1 MRIRRVAAAAALIT
15 SLLAA
20 SVAPAFADENADDR
34 GPVVSLLWP
43 LTTVPNVIGKGSQS
57 IAADATDPSGVDR
70 YAWFVD
76 GALRSQE
83 QYLHYDFGAIQRT
96 TTIEVWAWDVAGNHS
111 VTTFPV
117 TVDAQAPKATAFSPA
132 PNTLLRGN
140 LRTATVAL
148 KDRSV
153 LHGALLL
160 SGPNTTDT
168 IAPFTGR
175 FPLVTEGRQTLTWY
189 VTDAWGNA
197 GYVTQTVTSDNRTPT
212 LKIASAPA
220 NGAKVKDSVVVKA
233 SATDRYGIAKVQLL
247 VNGKVVATDSK
258 AAYSFTLS
266 TKKYG
271 KKSFKIQLRAYD
283 KVGNVT
289 TTAARTWHR

>member
-1 MRIRRVAAAAALIT
+1 LGIRRVAASAALIT
-15 SLLAA
+15 SLLATLA
-20 SVAPAFADENADDR
+20 APALADETIDDR

-43 LTTVPNVIGKGSQS
+43 LAAVPNVIGKGSQS

-83 QYLHYDFGAIQRT
+83 RYLHYDFGAVQRT
-96 TTIEVWAWDVAGNHS
+96 TTIEVWAWDIAGNHS
-111 VTTFPV
+111 VTTFPA
-117 TVDAQAPKATAFSPA
+117 TVDAEAPEATAFSPA
-132 PNTLLRGN
+132 LSTLLRGQVQ
-140 LRTATVAL
+140 TAAVTL

-153 LHGALLL
+153 VHGALLV

-168 IAPFTGR
+168 SAPFTGR
-175 FPLVTEGRQTLTWY
+175 FPLITEGKQTLTWY
-189 VTDAWGNA
+189 ATDAWGNA
-197 GYVTQTVTSDNRTPT
+197 SYVSQTVTCDNRTPT
-212 LKIASAPA
+212 LKITSAPA
-220 NGAKVKDSVVVKA
+220 NGAKVKNSAVIKA

-247 VNGKVVATDSK
+247 VNGKMVATDNN
-258 AAYSFTLS
+258 AAYSFTLN

-271 KKSFKIQLRAYD
+271 KKNFKIQLRAYD
-283 KVGNVT
+283 KAGNAT